1 MPKNVKIV
9 LYFVVLLLF
18 LSAACIFCSIFFF
31 DDYVTAFIARHPSS
45 FQGDVPTS
53 ISRKIVLGVL
63 LLKLVVA
70 LTWITSFLYLKS
82 FLTRNEKYRIPTML
96 GYGFISLAG
105 FIYLSLH
112 AELHVIAVIRMIQV
126 AVALSMIL
134 FLLVDIFRRQTH
146 R

>member
-1 MPKNVKIV
+1 
-9 LYFVVLLLF
+9 
-18 LSAACIFCSIFFF
+18 
-31 DDYVTAFIARHPSS
+31 
-45 FQGDVPTS
+45 
-53 ISRKIVLGVL
+53 
-63 LLKLVVA
+63 
-70 LTWITSFLYLKS
+70 
-82 FLTRNEKYRIPTML
+82 ML